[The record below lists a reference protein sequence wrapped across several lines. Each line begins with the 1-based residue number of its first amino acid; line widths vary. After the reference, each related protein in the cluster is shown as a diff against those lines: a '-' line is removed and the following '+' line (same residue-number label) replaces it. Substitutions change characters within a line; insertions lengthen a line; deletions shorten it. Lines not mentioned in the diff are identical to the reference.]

1 MARPEQ
7 TEKPTPK
14 RRGEARA
21 GGRVARS
28 AEVAPAFVLLAGI
41 VIIHFGFTYWFG
53 AIYALMRATFTHVV
67 SEDPINIYSAWGY
80 FARGFAPLGPILA
93 IFFLAAMLISY
104 AANVLQFGF
113 LFTAGPL
120 VPRFSKLNPLTGIS
134 SILISKQT
142 LVSLA
147 KQILKLLAVCFIIF
161 LAVKDNLAMIYQ
173 SAHSSPHDWLV
184 AIEGLIY
191 GVALRFALFLV
202 AMALLDY
209 AYQRWQ
215 YEDSLKM
222 SKAEVK
228 DELRQMEGA
237 PEAKQAVKQQQ
248 RAAARRRMMAAVPK
262 ATVVVTNPTHFA
274 CALEWDEVTMEAP
287 VLTAKGADLMARRI
301 RELAREHDVPLVE
314 NPTLARTLY
323 YKVELDHPVPPE
335 LYAATAQVIAFV
347 YRLKRKTIAS

>member
-14 RRGEARA
+14 RRSEARQR
-21 GGRVARS
+21 GQIARS
-28 AEVAPAFVLLAGI
+28 SELSPAFVLLAAVLI
-41 VIIHFGFTYWFG
+41 FHFGFSFWLNS
-53 AIYALMRATFTHVV
+53 IYVLIQTSFDHIA
-67 SEDPINIYSAWGY
+67 SEDPVNMYSAWGY
-80 FARGFAPLGPILA
+80 FERGLAPVSVLLMFVFCSALVIGY
-93 IFFLAAMLISY
+93 FT
-104 AANVLQFGF
+104 NVLQFGF
-113 LFTAGPL
+113 LFTLKPL

-134 SILISKQT
+134 NILFSKNT
-142 LVSLA
+142 LVQLA
-147 KQILKLLAVCFIIF
+147 KQLLKLFAVVFIIF
-161 LAVKDNLAMIYQ
+161 LSVKDNLAIIWNT
-173 SAHSSPHDWLV
+173 ARNSPHDWLV
-184 AIEGLIY
+184 AIEGLVY
-191 GVALRFALFLV
+191 GIALRFALFLI

-215 YEDSLKM
+215 FEENLKM

-228 DELRQMEGA
+228 DEQRSTEGA
-237 PEAKQAVKQQQ
+237 PEARAAVKQRL
-248 RAAARRRMMAAVPK
+248 RASARKRMMAAVPK

-287 VLTAKGADLMARRI
+287 VLTAKGADLVARRI
-301 RELAREHDVPLVE
+301 RELAKEHNVPLVE

-347 YRLKRKTIAS
+347 YRLKRKTPA